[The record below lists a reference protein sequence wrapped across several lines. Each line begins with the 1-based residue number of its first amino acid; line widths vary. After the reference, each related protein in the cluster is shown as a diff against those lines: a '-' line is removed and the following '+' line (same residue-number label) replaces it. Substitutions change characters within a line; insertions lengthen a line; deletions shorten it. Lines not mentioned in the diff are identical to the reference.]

1 MRGDREILM
10 LENAMFGQV
19 AMIPQAGLNG
29 FGSFHSALAICYTF
43 KRSQL
48 SYPMGLGISIRAMRR
63 QLNKHLFSAFQPYW
77 MYFNVIPRCEH
88 QELWE
93 ATFMS
98 DSMMECRMSMHVVI
112 CKYLWCVCVHVF
124 ERICIIA
131 NTMIRLARI

>member
-1 MRGDREILM
+1 MRGNREILM
-10 LENAMFGQV
+10 PENAMFGQV

-48 SYPMGLGISIRAMRR
+48 SYPMGLGISLRAMRR
-63 QLNKHLFSAFQPYW
+63 QLNKYLFSVFQPYW

-93 ATFMS
+93 ATFVRF
-98 DSMMECRMSMHVVI
+98 DDGMSMHVVI
-112 CKYLWCVCVHVF
+112 CKYLWCVCVCMF
-124 ERICIIA
+124 LKESASLQI
-131 NTMIRLARI
+131 L